1 MLYELTPSEKV
12 VLETIRKN
20 NDSLKSKLV
29 EESNLP
35 WATVTTAINSLYEK
49 KWVDYRGEKNETVH
63 LNSDKLFFIG
73 MSIGSSNLKISIT
86 TLMCEELIL
95 NEIDAH
101 SDVFITDE
109 FKKIDGFECQK
120 GDSALWCFVTPND
133 YVKLSRLLSEVC
145 RVLLSYFN
153 ELTIASICFVFPG
166 HIDIENQKIINSSYS
181 KLQIWA
187 SDIDRILDS
196 DVIDMIHSKNISMY
210 IDHNVK
216 ASTAYEL
223 SNIIKEK
230 NKNFFGSLA
239 VIYLGLGLG
248 MGIVING
255 QLYRGGSSNLAGQLG
270 HNRVQKVSD
279 EYINDYFN
287 DVTKKFYNYNGNEI
301 KPLEDILKNDVF
313 YKLLGFEDD
322 EDGSQKYRETKVED
336 LKTLLLESDSLY
348 REKLAYYL
356 GNQICN
362 VVRMLS
368 INNFVFSGK
377 LAALYPAFKAE
388 LQYVIMKNECQIN
401 INFIVSKN
409 GEYSASLGAAEMAY
423 RNTFQLF
430 ES

>member
-1 MLYELTPSEKV
+1 MLYNLTHSEKI

-20 NDSLKSKLV
+20 NNSLKSKIV
-29 EESNLP
+29 EKSNLP
-35 WATVTTAINSLYEK
+35 WATVSTAINSLYNKE
-49 KWVDYRGEKNETVH
+49 WINFYGDKNETVR

-73 MSIGSSNLKISIT
+73 ISIGSSNIKISIT
-86 TLMCEELIL
+86 NLMCEEIKERINLI
-95 NEIDAH
+95 D
-101 SDVFITDE
+101 ITKKFSE
-109 FKKIDGFECQK
+109 FQGFKGQK
-120 GDSALWCFVTPND
+120 EKSALWCFVTPND
-133 YVKLSRLLSEVC
+133 YIKLSRLLSDIC
-145 RVLLSYFN
+145 RVLLNYLD

-181 KLQIWA
+181 KLQICA
-187 SDIDRILDS
+187 SDIERILDS
-196 DVIDMIHSKNISMY
+196 DVIEAIHSKNIHMY

-216 ASTAYEL
+216 ASAAYEL
-223 SNIIKEK
+223 SSIVKEE
-230 NKNFFGSLA
+230 NKDFFGNLA

-270 HNRVQKVSD
+270 HNHIQRVSD

-287 DVTKKFYNYNGNEI
+287 NDTEKFNTYTGNDIE
-301 KPLEDILKNDVF
+301 LEEILKNDIF
-313 YKLLGFEDD
+313 YKLLGFNND
-322 EDGSQKYRETKVED
+322 EDGSQKYRETQVED
-336 LKTLLLESDSLY
+336 LKKLLLSSDSLY
-348 REKLAYYL
+348 RKKLAYYL
-356 GNQICN
+356 GNKICN

-388 LQYVIMKNECQIN
+388 LQYVIMKNECQVN

-423 RNTFQLF
+423 RNTFNILNTL
-430 ES
+430 

>member
-1 MLYELTPSEKV
+1 MLYNLTHSEKI

-20 NDSLKSKLV
+20 NNSLKSKIV
-29 EESNLP
+29 EKSNLP
-35 WATVTTAINSLYEK
+35 WATVSTAINSLYNKE
-49 KWVDYRGEKNETVH
+49 WINFYGDKNETVR

-73 MSIGSSNLKISIT
+73 ISIGSSNIKISIT
-86 TLMCEELIL
+86 NLMCEEIKERINLI
-95 NEIDAH
+95 D
-101 SDVFITDE
+101 ITKKFSE
-109 FKKIDGFECQK
+109 FQGFKGQK
-120 GDSALWCFVTPND
+120 EKSALWCFVTPND
-133 YVKLSRLLSEVC
+133 YIKLSRLLSDIC
-145 RVLLSYFN
+145 RVLLNYLD

-181 KLQIWA
+181 KLQICA
-187 SDIDRILDS
+187 SDIERILDS
-196 DVIDMIHSKNISMY
+196 DVIEAIHSKNIHMY

-216 ASTAYEL
+216 ASAAYEL
-223 SNIIKEK
+223 SSIVKEE
-230 NKNFFGSLA
+230 NKDFFGNLA

-270 HNRVQKVSD
+270 HNHIQRVSD

-287 DVTKKFYNYNGNEI
+287 NDTEKFNTYTGNDIE
-301 KPLEDILKNDVF
+301 LEEILKNDIF
-313 YKLLGFEDD
+313 YKLLGFNND
-322 EDGSQKYRETKVED
+322 EDGSQKYRETQVED
-336 LKTLLLESDSLY
+336 LKKLLLSSDSLY
-348 REKLAYYL
+348 RKKLAYYL

-388 LQYVIMKNECQIN
+388 LQYVIMKNECQVN

-423 RNTFQLF
+423 RNTFNILNTL
-430 ES
+430 

>member
-1 MLYELTPSEKV
+1 M
-12 VLETIRKN
+12 
-20 NDSLKSKLV
+20 
-29 EESNLP
+29 
-35 WATVTTAINSLYEK
+35 EK
-49 KWVDYRGEKNETVH
+49 KNEEVH
-63 LNSDKLFFIG
+63 LNRDKLYFIG
-73 MSIGSSNLKISIT
+73 ISIGSSNIKVSIT
-86 TLMCEELIL
+86 NLMCEELNINDIL
-95 NEIDAH
+95 TH
-101 SDVFITDE
+101 SKVSIIDE
-109 FKKIDGFECQK
+109 FKKLGGFECQK

-133 YVKLSRLLSEVC
+133 YVKLSRLLSEIC
-145 RVLLSYFN
+145 CALLNCFN

-181 KLQIWA
+181 KLQISA
-187 SDIDRILDS
+187 SDIERILDS
-196 DVIDMIHSKNISMY
+196 DIIEIIHSRNISMY

-216 ASTAYEL
+216 ASAAYEL
-223 SNIIKEK
+223 SNIIKEE
-230 NKNFFGSLA
+230 NKDFFRNLA

-270 HNRVQKVSD
+270 HNRVQKVSN

-287 DVTKKFYNYNGNEI
+287 DDTEKLNTYTGTETE
-301 KPLEDILKNDVF
+301 LEEILKNDIF
-313 YKLLGFEDD
+313 YKLLGFKDG
-322 EDGSQKYRETKVED
+322 EDGSQKYRKTKID
-336 LKTLLLESDSLY
+336 NLKALLSEGDALY
-348 REKLAYYL
+348 RKKLAYYL

-423 RNTFQLF
+423 RNTFDIPNNL
-430 ES
+430 

>member
-1 MLYELTPSEKV
+1 MLYNLTHSEKI
-12 VLETIRKN
+12 VLETTRKN
-20 NDSLKSKLV
+20 DNSLKSKLV
-29 EESNLP
+29 EKSNLP
-35 WATVTTAINSLYEK
+35 WATVTTAINSLYDK
-49 KWVDYRGEKNETVH
+49 GWINYCGEKNETVH

-73 MSIGSSNLKISIT
+73 VSIGSSNIKVSIT
-86 TLMCEELIL
+86 NLMCEELNVNDIL
-95 NEIDAH
+95 TH
-101 SDVFITDE
+101 SDVFITE
-109 FKKIDGFECQK
+109 ELKKIEGFECQK
-120 GDSALWCFVTPND
+120 GNSALWCFITPND
-133 YVKLSRLLSEVC
+133 YIKLSKLLSDIC
-145 RVLLSYFN
+145 RVLLNYLD
-153 ELTIASICFVFPG
+153 ELIIASICFVFPG

-181 KLQIWA
+181 KLQICA
-187 SDIDRILDS
+187 SDIERILDS
-196 DVIDMIHSKNISMY
+196 DVIEIIHSKNIHMY

-216 ASTAYEL
+216 ASAAYEL
-223 SNIIKEK
+223 SSIVKEE
-230 NKNFFGSLA
+230 NKDFIGNLA

-270 HNRVQKVSD
+270 HNHIQRVSD

-287 DVTKKFYNYNGNEI
+287 NDTEKFNTYTGNDIE
-301 KPLEDILKNDVF
+301 LEEILKNDIF
-313 YKLLGFEDD
+313 YKLLGFKDG
-322 EDGSQKYRETKVED
+322 EDGSQKYRETKVEN
-336 LKTLLLESDSLY
+336 LKTLLVENNSLY
-348 REKLAYYL
+348 RKKLAYYL

-423 RNTFQLF
+423 RNTFNISNSL
-430 ES
+430 